1 MTKVRLR
8 GPPLNFSKAYQ
19 NLPWL
24 CRCSNTQTPSACSA
38 DSSSSTTATTL
49 NTPVSLP
56 CTTCPLPLQRSAGG
70 LRVRKPLT
78 RSAGRR
84 RCCAACNPVLQWLA
98 LWRHT
103 VRGWGQNRAKGG
115 GRGRESEASGPAQPG
130 GWVSCYSLWRQNRHK
145 RLVLQPMGPGVR
157 NDEALEGE
165 VEAFKGFARPSTPG
179 FLAMCSAVLD

>member
-1 MTKVRLR
+1 MVRRCVRAGQEYAVKTMTKVRLR

-24 CRCSNTQTPSACSA
+24 RHCSNTQMPSACSA

-49 NTPVSLP
+49 NTPVRLP

-103 VRGWGQNRAKGG
+103 VRGWGQNRSRAQQGAQQGPRGADGG
-115 GRGRESEASGPAQPG
+115 KSEANGPPATWVDGWMDHATSVAPEMAQET
-130 GWVSCYSLWRQNRHK
+130 LT
-145 RLVLQPMGPGVR
+145 
-157 NDEALEGE
+157 
-165 VEAFKGFARPSTPG
+165 STNG
-179 FLAMCSAVLD
+179 TRCQER